1 MVQLQANAEFSARL
15 KVLSEATKILDE
27 KGQLLGIFEPLV
39 IAPPGV
45 AAALSPHTHDELR
58 ELRKQREGGL
68 PLSEVL
74 KKIGAQ

>member
-1 MVQLQANAEFSARL
+1 MTQILADANLTARL
-15 KVLSEATKILDE
+15 NALRGPAQVVDAD
-27 KGQLLGIFEPLV
+27 GRMLGFFQPGE

-45 AAALSPHTHDELR
+45 AAALSPNSHDRLR

-74 KKIGAQ
+74 KNIGAE

>member
-1 MVQLQANAEFSARL
+1 MTQILADANLTARL
-15 KVLSEATKILDE
+15 RALCGPAQVVDEA
-27 KGQLLGIFEPLV
+27 GRMLGFFQPGE

-45 AAALSPHTHDELR
+45 AAALSPNSHERLR

-74 KKIGAQ
+74 KNIGAQ